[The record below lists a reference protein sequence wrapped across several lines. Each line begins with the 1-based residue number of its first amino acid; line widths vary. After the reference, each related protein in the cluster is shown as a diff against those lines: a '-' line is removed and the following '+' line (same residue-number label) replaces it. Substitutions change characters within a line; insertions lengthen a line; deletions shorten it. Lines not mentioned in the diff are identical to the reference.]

1 MSDLPSRLVAA
12 LEGRYTLERELGA
25 GGMATVYLA
34 HDVRHDRDV
43 ALKVLKPELAAVMGA
58 ERFLSEIRTTAN
70 LQHPHILPLYDSGE
84 ADSFLFYVMPYVEGE
99 TLRERLAREKQLS
112 VDETIRIAKAV
123 GSALDFAHRK
133 GVVHRDIKPAN
144 ILLQDG
150 QPLVADFGI
159 ALAVAQAGG
168 GRLTE
173 TGLSLG
179 TPHYMSPEQ
188 ASADRDPDARSDVYS
203 LACVVYEMLT
213 GEPPHLGGSAQAV
226 LARILTET
234 ARPVRDMRP
243 TVPPHVD
250 AALAKALQK
259 LPADRFDTAADF
271 LAALEGKIAVETLAG
286 AGATGVGSATAS
298 GSGAAPGS
306 RRPWLWPA
314 LAAGALVVGAAA
326 GWLARAPRP
335 TALPPMV
342 RMYVQG
348 DSTYQITNQC
358 CGPSVAISQDGRR
371 IVFMAHT
378 SVGRLFYRRD
388 LDDAEAH
395 PVLGT
400 DSAYTPFLDPTGRWL
415 GFVKDEH
422 LMKTDLSGGTPLNL
436 ADVGTSAI
444 WGATWGDDGFV
455 YYVPQAG
462 DTAGPIYRVSDQGGT
477 PEVVSTRDTSV
488 ELARV
493 SPAALPGGRGLLYV
507 SWPQTGGDAAAWVA
521 VLDLKDGSSHRL
533 TPGIQPYYADGHLV
547 YALADGSIMARPFD
561 LASLKVTGDAVRIG
575 QNVITHNASDTEYAV
590 SRSGT
595 LVTRHGGRS
604 GGISEGATSGA
615 AAEPGASVGTL
626 RIFSLN
632 GPPPLKVFETQVS
645 QGMPTFSPDGRY
657 LAYLQATGGGVALW
671 LRDLETGLPSRLSST
686 DADVVAAVSPVWSA
700 DSRQIRWVEYHKDG
714 TWSMMSRPADLSGP
728 AVPFAAKATASIDSA
743 YRATG
748 GTRPLF
754 GLPSRSGGPIPL
766 ETGNSRSGSAGGHD
780 LWVMSAD
787 GTDAHPFRR
796 TSANEK
802 EPAVSPSGKW
812 VAYASDETGQD
823 EVWVEPF
830 PGGGARFRVSEHGGR
845 YPAWASDS
853 SIVFIANNTVVLATL
868 DVAPTRVRATGYRTV
883 VGEQVSTDWNV
894 RPLDVRPDGKA
905 IAVVTVTGTGR
916 LLVETNRVEQIG
928 TKAGGE

>member
-1 MSDLPSRLVAA
+1 MPDLPPRLTAA
-12 LEGRYTLERELGA
+12 LEGHYTLERELGA

-34 HDVRHDRDV
+34 HDVRHDRGV

-112 VDETIRIAKAV
+112 VEETIRIAKAV

-234 ARPVRDMRP
+234 ARPVRSARP
-243 TVPPHVD
+243 TVPVHVD

-271 LAALEGKIAVETLAG
+271 LAALEGKIAVETMTG
-286 AGATGVGSATAS
+286 AGATGPAAGGAGTGSATDRAT
-298 GSGAAPGS
+298 

-314 LAAGALVVGAAA
+314 LAAAGLVVGAGA

-335 TALPPMV
+335 ALPPVV

-348 DSTYQITNQC
+348 DSTFQVTNAC
-358 CGPSVAISQDGRR
+358 CGPSVAISQNGRR
-371 IVFMAHT
+371 VVFMART
-378 SVGRLFYRRD
+378 SGGRMFYRRD

-415 GFVKDEH
+415 GFVKDDH

-436 ADVGTSAI
+436 AAVGTSAI
-444 WGATWGDDGFV
+444 WGATWGDDGFI

-477 PEVVSTRDTSV
+477 PEVVSARDTSV
-488 ELARV
+488 ELGRV
-493 SPAALPGGRGLLYV
+493 SPAALPRGRGLLYV
-507 SWPQTGGDAAAWVA
+507 SWPETGGDAAAWVA

-590 SRSGT
+590 SWSGT
-595 LVTRHGGRS
+595 LVTRHGGRT
-604 GGISEGATSGA
+604 GGISGGATTGA

-626 RIFSLN
+626 RIYSLN
-632 GPPPLKVFETQVS
+632 GPPPLKVFETQVT

-657 LAYLQATGGGVALW
+657 LAYLQATGEGVALW
-671 LRDLETGLPSRLSST
+671 VRDLETGLPSRLSST
-686 DADVVAAVSPVWSA
+686 DARAAVSPVWSA
-700 DSRQIRWVEYHKDG
+700 GSREVRWIAFHGDG
-714 TWSMMSRPADLSGP
+714 TWSMMSRPADLSSP
-728 AVPFAAKATASIDSA
+728 PVPFAAKATASVDSA

-748 GTRPLF
+748 GTQPLF
-754 GLPSRSGGPIPL
+754 GLPSRSGGPIPF
-766 ETGNSRSGSAGGHD
+766 ETGRSRDSGDHD
-780 LWVMSAD
+780 IWVMSAD
-787 GTDAHPFRR
+787 GTDARPFLR
-796 TSANEK
+796 TPANER

-812 VAYASDETGQD
+812 VAYTSDETGQD
-823 EVWVEPF
+823 EIWVEPF
-830 PGGGARFRVSEHGGR
+830 PKGGARFRVSEHGGS
-845 YPAWASDS
+845 YPVWASDS
-853 SIVFIANNTVVLATL
+853 TIVFVAQNNAVLATL
-868 DVAPTRVRATGYRTV
+868 DVTPTRVRATGYRTV

-905 IAVVTVTGTGR
+905 IVVVTVTGTGR